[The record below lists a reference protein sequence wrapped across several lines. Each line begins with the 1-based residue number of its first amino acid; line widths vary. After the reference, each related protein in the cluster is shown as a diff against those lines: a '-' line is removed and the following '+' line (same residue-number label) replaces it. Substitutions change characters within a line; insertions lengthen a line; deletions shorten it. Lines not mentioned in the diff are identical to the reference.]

1 MLNSTSLS
9 IAPSLCRL
17 FNLSISTGT
26 FPTSWNLGR
35 ITPIPKGTNKSLPSC
50 YRPISVLPFAS
61 KPFER
66 HVKAAVEKF
75 LQVCSPISSSQWGF
89 MSNQSTVSVLIKVLD
104 EWQWALDQGSE
115 VCVVFFDVSKAFD
128 TVSHLPLLQKLSEV
142 GLDHYLIRW
151 IRSYL
156 ASRSQFVSI
165 NGLQLCHPTCTI
177 RCPVRHGTWS
187 DVVCQLYQWCCNSY
201 LIW

>member
-1 MLNSTSLS
+1 
-9 IAPSLCRL
+9 
-17 FNLSISTGT
+17 
-26 FPTSWNLGR
+26 
-35 ITPIPKGTNKSLPSC
+35 
-50 YRPISVLPFAS
+50 
-61 KPFER
+61 
-66 HVKAAVEKF
+66 
-75 LQVCSPISSSQWGF
+75 

-104 EWQWALDQGSE
+104 ERQWALDQGSE

-187 DVVCQLYQWCCNSY
+187 DVVCQLYQ
-201 LIW
+201 